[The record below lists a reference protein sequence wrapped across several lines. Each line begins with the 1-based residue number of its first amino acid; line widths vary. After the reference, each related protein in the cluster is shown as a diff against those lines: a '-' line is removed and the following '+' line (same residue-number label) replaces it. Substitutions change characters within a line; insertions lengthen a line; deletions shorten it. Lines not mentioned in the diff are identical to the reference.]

1 MVKVQKKRVDNDVYI
16 LQVKPTLCQPHE
28 DQNTIQKTS
37 RPQIHQD
44 LQENKKEGY
53 KQKIIPFAG
62 EKGRTEHH

>member
-16 LQVKPTLCQPHE
+16 LQVKPTLFQPHE
-28 DQNTIQKTS
+28 EENTIQKTS
-37 RPQIHQD
+37 PPQIH